1 MIGHTQAAG
10 LGILGKEVSGS
21 SCGQD
26 YISLCSPTMCTF
38 WGLVAS
44 PRYSGAHLPH
54 HLAPNLVLVLGCFSC
69 IPIALKDVLHYF
81 TLQGILRQNL
91 GRAPSLLTFS
101 LSQGSTTS
109 LAPDLSGRGK
119 KRTFM
124 LWARPRTNSERHEQP
139 TLPLS
144 PLSLLMEGLEEQGED
159 WTELEPWEEQQRVE
173 KPSSSFNQ
181 HLHGWSG
188 NTGCLGCK
196 QKIQPKQVKNVYR
209 PHVTFLKAV
218 SPDGVSQSRAW
229 LFG

>member
-119 KRTFM
+119 KGHSCFE
-124 LWARPRTNSERHEQP
+124 LGPGP
-139 TLPLS
+139 TQRGMSS
-144 PLSLLMEGLEEQGED
+144 PLSL
-159 WTELEPWEEQQRVE
+159 
-173 KPSSSFNQ
+173 
-181 HLHGWSG
+181 
-188 NTGCLGCK
+188 CL
-196 QKIQPKQVKNVYR
+196 
-209 PHVTFLKAV
+209 L
-218 SPDGVSQSRAW
+218 SPCWWRAW
-229 LFG
+229 RNREKTEQSWSLEKSSKELRSQVLVSTSIYMGEVGIQDALSANKKYNPNKLKMFTDPM